1 MRAAVASLAFCANA
15 LTCLTAANA
24 PDPETLSPRINYM
37 LHCQGCHLADGSGK
51 PGKVPDMRGL
61 LGKFALLPEGRDY
74 IGRVPG
80 AANAHLTDAQL
91 ARVLNWLIPEMSPE
105 VAADFKP
112 YSAEEVGRLRRNRLQ
127 EVRGARDRLLVL
139 SAPR

>member
-1 MRAAVASLAFCANA
+1 MRALVASLAFGATA
-15 LTCLTAANA
+15 LTWLTAANA
-24 PDPETLSPRINYM
+24 SDPETLSPRINYM
-37 LHCQGCHLADGSGK
+37 LHCQGCHLPDGSGK

-61 LGKFALLPEGRDY
+61 LGRFALIPEGRDY

-112 YSAEEVGRLRRNRLQ
+112 YSPEEVGRLRRNRLQ
-127 EVRGARDRLLVL
+127 EVRSARDRLLVL